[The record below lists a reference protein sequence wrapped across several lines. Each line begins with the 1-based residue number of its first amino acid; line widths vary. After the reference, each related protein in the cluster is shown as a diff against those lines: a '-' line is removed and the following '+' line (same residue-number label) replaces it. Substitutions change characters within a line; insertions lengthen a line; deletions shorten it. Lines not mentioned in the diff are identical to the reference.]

1 MAEIAGPR
9 PVPQARP
16 LNPSRGAGILLGKRS
31 PWERIPGPAEK
42 SLTPP
47 AMLARTASGRRPNP
61 PATTA
66 AAAPT
71 PAEPGHGG
79 AELATAPPPPP
90 AEPVGPLLHGR
101 PVMGGAG
108 GVLGG
113 PDLSRGVHERAGPG
127 IIGPPVAVQDRVAEH
142 RRRRPVDPHLVAGRR
157 QHLAE
162 VL

>member
-42 SLTPP
+42 SLTRPP
-47 AMLARTASGRRPNP
+47 MLPRTDSARSPHPPPPTPPQARTPR
-61 PATTA
+61 
-66 AAAPT
+66 
-71 PAEPGHGG
+71 
-79 AELATAPPPPP
+79 PP

-101 PVMGGAG
+101 PVRGGPG
-108 GVLGG
+108 GVRGG

-127 IIGPPVAVQDRVAEH
+127 IIGHPVAVQDRVAEH